1 MLAFALITILL
12 YNFYICV
19 AKELKFAPRVAQMC
33 AITFGVALISFLIGF
48 LVKKYFGLEI

>member
-1 MLAFALITILL
+1 MR
-12 YNFYICV
+12 NFFTKKV
-19 AKELKFAPRVAQMC
+19 RRVTKELKFAPRVAQMC